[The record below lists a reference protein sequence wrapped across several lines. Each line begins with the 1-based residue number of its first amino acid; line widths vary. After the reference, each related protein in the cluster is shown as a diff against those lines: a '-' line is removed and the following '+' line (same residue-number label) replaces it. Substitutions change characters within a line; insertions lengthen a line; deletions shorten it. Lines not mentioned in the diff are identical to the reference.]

1 MTVIAFDTSHEML
14 DISISFTDVSGS
26 DRVITFF
33 EQIGLHHSEHLL
45 PTLNTLLDEAGLS
58 IKDVDLIVANRGPGS
73 FTGLRI
79 GMSTGKGLSCAT
91 GIPFVS
97 VPSHD
102 LYAYIHKDTSAPVL
116 IVTDAKKQNFY
127 CTLVK
132 GGVKLSP
139 DMDASLEEIQHLLI
153 PHTTV
158 LVSGP
163 HADLFLDRW
172 TLLYPEN
179 AQSQSLQLAQES
191 LLPLTPYMISFGTI
205 KYEETG
211 KDAPATGPIYIRR
224 SEAEINLLQR
234 TNSLL

>member
-14 DISISFTDVSGS
+14 DISISYTDPSGNS
-26 DRVITFF
+26 RVITFF

-45 PTLNTLLDEAGLS
+45 PTLRTLLEEAGLS
-58 IKDVDLIVANRGPGS
+58 VTDIDLIVANRGPGS

-102 LYAYIHKDTSAPVL
+102 LYAFIHKDSSSPVL

-127 CTLVK
+127 CTLLK
-132 GGVKLSP
+132 GGVKISP
-139 DMDASLEEIQHLLI
+139 DLDASLDEIQHLLI
-153 PHTTV
+153 PHAHI

-163 HADLFLDRW
+163 HAELFLERW
-172 TLLYPEN
+172 SLIHPEN
-179 AQSQSLQLAQES
+179 AQSQTVRLAEGTRQ
-191 LLPLTPYMISFGTI
+191 PLTPYLITFGKI
-205 KYEETG
+205 MYEVTG
-211 KDAPATGPIYIRR
+211 RDAPATGPIYIRR
-224 SEAEINLLQR
+224 SEAEISLLQR